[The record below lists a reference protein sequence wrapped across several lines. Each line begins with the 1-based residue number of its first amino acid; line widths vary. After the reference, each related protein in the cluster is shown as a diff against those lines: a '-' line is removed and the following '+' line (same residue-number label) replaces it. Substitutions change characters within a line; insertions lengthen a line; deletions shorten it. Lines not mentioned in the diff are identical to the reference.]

1 MGQKISPNNSISN
14 RISAIPRLTMNFVGR
29 NNHVIAKNHVMQV
42 LYKMKIYYIKNFH
55 PMINSCYNVHAKK
68 NHVLEI
74 VLDEVFLE
82 GLLYT
87 LRSIMML
94 WCKNKQCIRKK
105 GYHMLRIE

>member
-1 MGQKISPNNSISN
+1 
-14 RISAIPRLTMNFVGR
+14 
-29 NNHVIAKNHVMQV
+29 
-42 LYKMKIYYIKNFH
+42 
-55 PMINSCYNVHAKK
+55 MINSCYNVHAKK